1 MQFLNVL
8 FGRPLASSEDEGER
22 ITPMQGVPTF
32 GLDALSSAAYGP
44 EAALTILLPLGLLGI
59 HYIVPL
65 TAAIIALLII
75 VFFSYRQ
82 TIAAYPNGGGSYTV
96 ARENLGSKAGLLAG
110 AALMIDYLLNVAVG
124 ISAGIGAL
132 VSAVP
137 SLQPHTLAMCLIVLA
152 ILTVVNLR
160 GVKEAGTAFIA
171 PTYLF
176 VGTLA
181 IVIVIGLYK
190 IVASG
195 GHPIALVAPPKQVP
209 GAVQAFGIWILV
221 KAFASGCTAL
231 TGVEAVSNGVQA
243 FRKPVVPAARATLTA
258 IIAILIVLLGG
269 IAFLLPY
276 YGIMA
281 TDPGAAGYQSVLSM
295 LTAAVA
301 GKGIF
306 YDITMFSVL
315 LVLCLS
321 ANTSFADFPRLCRM
335 VARDDYLPH
344 SLASRGRRLV
354 FSEGLMALAIFAAL
368 LLILFGGVTDR
379 LIPLFAVGAFLA
391 FTLSQAGMVEH
402 WRKAKAA
409 ADATKSGAGKSCDTA
424 ADATE
429 EGASAG
435 ATKSGATRGGASTGL
450 LINGLGALATG
461 VTVIIIVIAKFT
473 EGAWVVVVL
482 LPLLLLFM
490 SHIRRHYQHVEVEV
504 ALKQQPKLSKSDLRP
519 PVAIVPV
526 DRWNAATEKALR
538 FAMTLSPDVQAV
550 HVTCDADQDRPD
562 WLSEEPVEGRR
573 MPEVV
578 NLPSP
583 YRLVVHPLV
592 DYVLKVE
599 KENPDR
605 NIAVVIAS
613 MMEKHWYHYFLHNQR
628 GQLLTALLLLSGDKR
643 INIVNVPWYLKS

>member
-1 MQFLNVL
+1 MGFVNVL

-22 ITPMQGVPTF
+22 ITPTQGIPTF

-44 EAALTILLPLGLLGI
+44 EAALTILLPLGLVGVR
-59 HYIVPL
+59 YIVPL
-65 TAAIIALLII
+65 TFAIIGLLVI

-96 ARENLGSKAGLLAG
+96 ARENLGARSGLLAG

-137 SLQPHTLAMCLIVLA
+137 RLQPHTLAMCLAVLVL
-152 ILTVVNLR
+152 LTVVNLR
-160 GVKEAGTAFIA
+160 GVKEAGSAFIA

-176 VGTLA
+176 VGTLT

-190 IVASG
+190 AIVSG
-195 GHPIALVAPPKQVP
+195 GHPVAVVSLTPS
-209 GAVQAFGIWILV
+209 GAVPVGLQAVGVWILV

-243 FRKPVVPAARATLTA
+243 FRRPVVPAARATLTA

-269 IAFLLPY
+269 IALVVKY

-281 TDPGAAGYQSVLSM
+281 TDPGAAGYQSVLS
-295 LTAAVA
+295 LVTAAVV

-306 YDITMFSVL
+306 YDLTMFSVL

-344 SLASRGRRLV
+344 SLTTRGRRLV
-354 FSEGLMALAIFAAL
+354 YSQGIWALAILAAL

-402 WRKAKAA
+402 WRTNAKGF
-409 ADATKSGAGKSCDTA
+409 GAVHGMA
-424 ADATE
+424 
-429 EGASAG
+429 
-435 ATKSGATRGGASTGL
+435 
-450 LINGLGALATG
+450 INGIGALATG
-461 VTVIIIVIAKFT
+461 ITLSVIIVAKFA
-473 EGAWVVVVL
+473 EGAWVVVLL
-482 LPLLLLFM
+482 LPAALLFM
-490 SHIRRHYQHVEVEV
+490 GRVRHHYELTDEEI
-504 ALKQQPKLSKSDLRP
+504 ALKGGVVLSAENLSP
-519 PVAIVPV
+519 PIVLVPV
-526 DRWNAATEKALR
+526 DRWNAATEKALQ
-538 FAMTLSPDVQAV
+538 FALTLSPDVEAV
-550 HVTCDADQDRPD
+550 HVTCESDDGKAPWQ
-562 WLSEEPVEGRR
+562 WTEEPPPGTRTPKLVT
-573 MPEVV
+573 
-578 NLPSP
+578 LPSP
-583 YRLVVHPLV
+583 YRLVVHPIV

-599 KENPDR
+599 KENPTR
-605 NIAVVIAS
+605 TVSVVIAS
-613 MMEKHWYHYFLHNQR
+613 MVERHWYHYFLHNQR
-628 GQLLTALLLLSGDKR
+628 GQMLTALLLLGGDER
-643 INIVNVPWYLKS
+643 INIINVPWYLKA

>member
-1 MQFLNVL
+1 MGLVNVL

-22 ITPMQGVPTF
+22 ITPNQGIPTF

-44 EAALTILLPLGLLGI
+44 EAALTILLPLGLMGVR
-59 HYIVPL
+59 YIMPL
-65 TAAIIALLII
+65 TFAVIGLLII

-82 TIAAYPNGGGSYTV
+82 TIAAYPMGGGSYTV
-96 ARENLGSKAGLLAG
+96 AKENLGSGAGLLAG

-137 SLQPHTLAMCLIVLA
+137 SLQPHTLAMCLAVLI

-160 GVKEAGTAFIA
+160 GVKEAGSAFVA

-176 VGTLA
+176 VGTLTV
-181 IVIVIGLYK
+181 VIGIGLYK
-190 IVASG
+190 IIVSG
-195 GHPIALVAPPKQVP
+195 GHPVAVVSLAQAQTRQASLQV
-209 GAVQAFGIWILV
+209 VGIWILL

-243 FRKPVVPAARATLTA
+243 FKRPVVPAARATLTA
-258 IIAILIVLLGG
+258 IIAILVVLLGG
-269 IAFLLPY
+269 IAVVVRY

-281 TDPGAAGYQSVLSM
+281 TDPGAPGYQSVLSM

-306 YDITMFSVL
+306 YDVTMFSVL

-344 SLASRGRRLV
+344 SLTTRGRRLV
-354 FSEGLMALAIFAAL
+354 YSQGIWALAILAAL

-391 FTLSQAGMVEH
+391 FTLSQAGMVGH
-402 WRKAKAA
+402 WRRTASGFEAA
-409 ADATKSGAGKSCDTA
+409 HGMF
-424 ADATE
+424 
-429 EGASAG
+429 
-435 ATKSGATRGGASTGL
+435 
-450 LINGLGALATG
+450 INGLGALATG
-461 VTVIIIVIAKFT
+461 ITVGVIVVAKFA
-473 EGAWVVVVL
+473 EGAWVVVLL
-482 LPLLLLFM
+482 LPAALMFM
-490 SHIRRHYQHVEVEV
+490 RSVRHHYAQVEEEV
-504 ALKQQPKLSKSDLRP
+504 ALTNGKGFDPRKLDAENMAP
-519 PVAIVPV
+519 PIVLVPV

-538 FAMTLSPDVQAV
+538 FAMTLSPDVEAV
-550 HVTCDADQDRPD
+550 HVTCEADENRPS
-562 WLSEEPVEGRR
+562 WLTEPPPEGTR
-573 MPEVV
+573 MPKLVT
-578 NLPSP
+578 LASP
-583 YRLVVHPLV
+583 YRLVMHPLV

-599 KENPDR
+599 KENADR
-605 NIAVVIAS
+605 TVAVVIAS
-613 MMEKHWYHYFLHNQR
+613 MVERHWWHYFLHNQR
-628 GQLLTALLLLSGDKR
+628 GQMLTALLLLGGDER
-643 INIVNVPWYLKS
+643 INIINVPWYLKA

>member
-1 MQFLNVL
+1 MGLVNVL

-22 ITPMQGVPTF
+22 ITPTQGIPTF

-44 EAALTILLPLGLLGI
+44 EAALTILLPLGLLGVQ
-59 HYIVPL
+59 YVVPL
-65 TAAIIALLII
+65 TFAVIALLVI
-75 VFFSYRQ
+75 VYFSYRQ

-96 ARENLGSKAGLLAG
+96 AKENLGHGAGLLAG

-137 SLQPHTLAMCLIVLA
+137 SLEPHTLAMCLAVLV

-160 GVKEAGTAFIA
+160 GVKEAGTAFVA

-190 IVASG
+190 AVVSG
-195 GHPIALVAPPKQVP
+195 GHPVAVVAPPRASSGTLQVV
-209 GAVQAFGIWILV
+209 GVWILL

-269 IAFLLPY
+269 IALVVKY
-276 YGIMA
+276 YGIVA
-281 TDPGAAGYQSVLSM
+281 TDPGAPGYQSVLSM

-306 YDITMFSVL
+306 YDVTMFSVL

-344 SLASRGRRLV
+344 SLTTRGRRLV
-354 FSEGLMALAIFAAL
+354 FSQGIWALAILAGL

-379 LIPLFAVGAFLA
+379 LIPLFAVGAFMA
-391 FTLSQAGMVEH
+391 FTLSQAGMVGH
-402 WRKAKAA
+402 WLRTAKGHEAWH
-409 ADATKSGAGKSCDTA
+409 SI
-424 ADATE
+424 
-429 EGASAG
+429 
-435 ATKSGATRGGASTGL
+435 L
-450 LINGLGALATG
+450 VNGIGALATG
-461 VTVIIIVIAKFT
+461 ITVIVIVVAKFIA
-473 EGAWVVVVL
+473 GAWVVVVL
-482 LPLLLLFM
+482 LPVLLVFM
-490 SHIRRHYQHVEVEV
+490 GRIHRHYELANEEV
-504 ALKQQPKLSKSDLRP
+504 ALKGRVLLSAENLEP
-519 PVAIVPV
+519 PIVIVPV
-526 DRWNAATEKALR
+526 DRFNAATEKALQ
-538 FAMTLSPDVQAV
+538 FAMTLSPDVRAV
-550 HVTCDADQDRPD
+550 HVTCDTDEDKPS
-562 WLSEEPVEGRR
+562 WEWVKEPPAGARV
-573 MPEVV
+573 PKLVT
-578 NLPSP
+578 LPSP
-583 YRLVVHPLV
+583 FRLVLHPIV

-599 KENPDR
+599 KENPHR
-605 NIAVVIAS
+605 TVAVVIAS
-613 MMEKHWYHYFLHNQR
+613 MVERHWYHYYLHNQR
-628 GQLLTALLLLSGDKR
+628 GQRLTALLLLGGDER
-643 INIVNVPWYLKS
+643 INIINVPWYLKA

>member
-1 MQFLNVL
+1 MGLVNVL

-22 ITPMQGVPTF
+22 ITPAQGIPTF

-44 EAALTILLPLGLLGI
+44 EAALTILLPLGLMGVQ
-59 HYIVPL
+59 YIVPL
-65 TAAIIALLII
+65 TFAVIGLLVI
-75 VFFSYRQ
+75 VYFSYRQ

-96 ARENLGSKAGLLAG
+96 AKENLGNRAGLLAG

-137 SLQPHTLAMCLIVLA
+137 SLQPHTLAMCLTVLV
-152 ILTVVNLR
+152 ILTIVNLR
-160 GVKEAGTAFIA
+160 GVKEAGTAFVA

-176 VGTLA
+176 VGTLVVVIA
-181 IVIVIGLYK
+181 IGFYK
-190 IVASG
+190 VVASG
-195 GHPIALVAPPKQVP
+195 GHPVAVALLAPAET
-209 GAVQAFGIWILV
+209 GQAPSLRLVGTWILL

-269 IAFLLPY
+269 IALLLRY

-281 TDPGAAGYQSVLSM
+281 TDPGAPGYQSVLSM

-306 YDITMFSVL
+306 YDVTMFSVL

-344 SLASRGRRLV
+344 SLTTRGRRLV
-354 FSEGLMALAIFAAL
+354 FSQGIWALAILAAL

-379 LIPLFAVGAFLA
+379 LIPLFAVGAFMA

-402 WRKAKAA
+402 WRRNAKGFGAA
-409 ADATKSGAGKSCDTA
+409 HGM
-424 ADATE
+424 
-429 EGASAG
+429 
-435 ATKSGATRGGASTGL
+435 L
-450 LINGLGALATG
+450 VNGVGALATG
-461 VTVIIIVIAKFT
+461 ITVMVILVAKFAA
-473 EGAWVVVVL
+473 GAWVVAVL
-482 LPLLLLFM
+482 LPAALVFM
-490 SHIRRHYQHVEVEV
+490 GRVRSHYERANEEV
-504 ALKQQPKLSKSDLRP
+504 ALKDGMVLSAENLAP
-519 PVAIVPV
+519 PIVIVPV
-526 DRWNAATEKALR
+526 DQWNAATEKALQ
-538 FAMTLSPDVQAV
+538 FAMTLSPDVEAV
-550 HVTCDADQDRPD
+550 HVTCDSDDGKPPWGWAQ
-562 WLSEEPVEGRR
+562 EPPPGTRV
-573 MPEVV
+573 PKLVT
-578 NLPSP
+578 LPSP
-583 YRLVVHPLV
+583 FRLVVHPIV

-599 KENPDR
+599 KENPKR
-605 NIAVVIAS
+605 TIAVVIAS
-613 MMEKHWYHYFLHNQR
+613 MVERHWYHYFLHNQR
-628 GQLLTALLLLSGDKR
+628 GQMLTALLLLGGDNR
-643 INIVNVPWYLKS
+643 ISIINVPWHLKA